1 MKKVFDKRY
10 TKLFGIII
18 LVLGVVATAAL
29 TLSGVNPFIKAAPT
43 EDPTSIRITNVTDS
57 SFTLTYL
64 TQASVI
70 GTISYGK
77 DQFLGQIALDDRDQ
91 PSGKP
96 NDHFLHSITVRGLA
110 AQTKYYFSI
119 LSGKTTYLN
128 NGLLFTVTTGAELT
142 EKPTAENPLSG
153 IISLPDG
160 TKPHEA
166 LIYVTT
172 DRGQTLSGLAKSIG
186 LYVIPLNTLRTSDA
200 SSLLTFSPNTKLQML
215 VVSDNGMQSK
225 VILLAGQRN
234 PVPAITL
241 SNNYDFSLGTTPL
254 ASTSALPL
262 GFPEFALDN
271 TIAATPEII
280 TPKDNQTFT
289 DNQPL
294 LKGQALPNATVEI
307 TIHSDVITAQVIADT
322 QGNWSYR
329 PATPLS
335 PGQHTITITTKDKF
349 GILQTITKTFTV
361 FWSGTQVAEAA
372 TPSATPTFGVT
383 PTFIPTTKPTI
394 TSTPTNQI
402 TSKPTP
408 IPTIPHFVITTT
420 PPIGGKQIPATGSE
434 SVIKGALV
442 GLVTVAAGAVL
453 FLVTYTGL

>member
-1 MKKVFDKRY
+1 MLKFLDKRY
-10 TKLFGIII
+10 SKLLGVLV
-18 LVLGVVATAAL
+18 LVLGVIATAAL
-29 TLSGVNPFIKAAPT
+29 TLSGINPFIKAAPT
-43 EDPTSIRITNVTDS
+43 EDPTNIRITNVTDS
-57 SFTLTYL
+57 SFTVTYQ

-96 NDHFLHSITVRGLA
+96 NDYQLHSITVRGLTP
-110 AQTKYYFSI
+110 QTKYYFSI

-128 NGLLFTVTTGAELT
+128 NGLLFTTTTGEEIAT
-142 EKPTAENPLSG
+142 NPTSQVPLSG

-160 TKPHEA
+160 TKPTES

-172 DRGQTLSGLAKSIG
+172 DGGQTLSTLAKTTG

-200 SSLLTFSPNTKLQML
+200 SKFLSFSTETKMQML
-215 VVSDNGMQSK
+215 VITSTGIQSK

-254 ASTSALPL
+254 ASSSALPI
-262 GFPEFALDN
+262 GFPEFALDK
-271 TIAATPEII
+271 TISATPQII
-280 TPKDNQTFT
+280 TPKDDQTFT

-307 TIHSDVITAQVIADT
+307 TIHSNVITAQVIADQ

-329 PATPLS
+329 PNAPLA
-335 PGQHTITITTKDKF
+335 PGEHTITITTRDKF

-361 FWSGTQVAEAA
+361 LFSGTQVAEAA
-372 TPSATPTFGVT
+372 TPSATPTFGIT
-383 PTFIPTTKPTI
+383 PFPTTKPT
-394 TSTPTNQI
+394 SAPTNGI
-402 TSKPTP
+402 TVKPTP

-420 PPIGGKQIPATGSE
+420 PSSGGKQIPATGNE
-434 SVIKGALV
+434 AVTTGTLI
-442 GLVTVAAGAVL
+442 GLVTLGAGALL
-453 FLVTYTGL
+453 FLITYTAL